1 MAYSS
6 ERNQCLT
13 LKSLAGPD
21 AASFLQGYVTC
32 DVESINSETAVP
44 MAFTSL
50 KGRVIANGW
59 MFGSPAEVNFIVHQ
73 SVVDALDAHLSK
85 YLVFSKSTITEGERL
100 IVGFSTSGSTGTVLE
115 PFDWLVEAF
124 PQNAYSHDQ
133 PALLDAA
140 VTQEL
145 AIVTKDTA
153 DRFLPQMLGLTLFQT
168 VNFNKGCYLGQEI
181 IARAEHR
188 GVIKRR
194 LRRYSWAGEKPNPG
208 QEFDQSG
215 AAGIVIAANDA
226 HALLV
231 SSSDNA
237 VLTDAH
243 CELTLVEGN

>member
-13 LKSLAGPD
+13 PKSLAGPD

-145 AIVTKDTA
+145 AIVTKHTA

>member
-1 MAYSS
+1 MASS
-6 ERNQCLT
+6 TEHNQYLT
-13 LKSLAGPD
+13 LKSLVGSD

-32 DVESINSETAVP
+32 DVESITPETAVP

-73 SVVDALDAHLSK
+73 SVVEALDAHLSK
-85 YLVFSKSTITEGERL
+85 YLVFSKSTITEGEKS
-100 IVGFSTSGSTGTVLE
+100 IVGFSTSGSTSTTLE
-115 PFDWLVEAF
+115 PFNWPVEAF
-124 PQNAYSHDQ
+124 PQHAYSQEH

-140 VTQEL
+140 VTQEF
-145 AIVTKDTA
+145 AIVTKNTA

-194 LRRYSWAGEKPNPG
+194 LRRYSWVGEKPNPG

-215 AAGIVIAANDA
+215 AAGIGIAANDA

-231 SSSDNA
+231 SSSDTA
-237 VLTDAH
+237 VLTDAS
-243 CELTLVEGN
+243 CELTVVESN